1 METNDEF
8 EFECETCGVMFR
20 EMLYEVAKEID
31 RVHYREGAVE
41 EVEILGGEN
50 LANFCSKQCR
60 NATLVAVMAREGVP
74 IKRVGVDPIEP
85 CAKCGGPVDMSD
97 YHLTY
102 VEQDIKFLPTSAV
115 PQDVDYLAVVCR
127 NCAPVSGEQVVE
139 VATIETLQ
147 SSAVTK

>member
-1 METNDEF
+1 MDANVDI

-20 EMLYEVAKEID
+20 EMVYEVAKEID
-31 RVHYREGAVE
+31 RVHYRESEVE
-41 EVEILGGEN
+41 EVEIHGSEN

-60 NATLVAVMAREGVP
+60 SASLVTVMSREGVP

-102 VEQDIKFLPTSAV
+102 VEQDIKFLPTSTV

-147 SSAVTK
+147 ASALAK